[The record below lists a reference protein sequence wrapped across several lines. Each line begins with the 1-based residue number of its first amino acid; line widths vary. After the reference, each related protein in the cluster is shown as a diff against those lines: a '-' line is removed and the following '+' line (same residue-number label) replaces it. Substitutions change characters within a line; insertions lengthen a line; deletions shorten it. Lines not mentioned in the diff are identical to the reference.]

1 MVINN
6 ATLTGTRF
14 GDPGPSEALSTQS
27 FAPTGPGSPIDNAAS
42 GSDGMTVSSPS
53 AGDSASTA
61 AQAGAA
67 NAISFT
73 QTQAAYLQRIGAN
86 LEQMGRLSL
95 SAQDPAKT
103 DDGRASLDQE
113 YQSLGTYINGVAA
126 KDFNGVSLFNG
137 STVAI
142 GATDGGGDSW
152 MAGID
157 LNDAAYQAA
166 TSADISTLGGGS
178 EGAVGASASVQ
189 AARQQLTAHRATVAN
204 NESILSRV
212 SDQPGNGAESP
223 GGEGSG
229 IQDAS
234 AALAGTDFALA
245 GILGQAGATLA
256 AHGQHEPQ
264 AVFQLLQ

>member
-6 ATLTGTRF
+6 STLTGTRF
-14 GDPGPSEALSTQS
+14 GDPGPSEARSAQS
-27 FAPTGPGSPIDNAAS
+27 FAPTGPGSPIDNLAS
-42 GSDGMTVSSPS
+42 GSDGMTVSSPN

-61 AQAGAA
+61 AQPGAA
-67 NAISFT
+67 NVISFT

-86 LEQMGRLSL
+86 LEQMDRLSL

-103 DDGRASLDQE
+103 DDGRTSLDQE

-126 KDFNGVSLFNG
+126 KDFNGVSLFDGNA
-137 STVAI
+137 VAT
-142 GATDGGGDSW
+142 GASEGAGDSW
-152 MAGID
+152 PAGID
-157 LNDAAYQAA
+157 LTGAVYQAA
-166 TSADISTLGGGS
+166 TSADISTLGGAGS
-178 EGAVGASASVQ
+178 GAVGASASVQ
-189 AARQQLTAHRATVAN
+189 AALQQLTADRATVAN

-212 SDQPGNGAESP
+212 SDHPGDGAESP

-256 AHGQHEPQ
+256 AQGQHEPQ